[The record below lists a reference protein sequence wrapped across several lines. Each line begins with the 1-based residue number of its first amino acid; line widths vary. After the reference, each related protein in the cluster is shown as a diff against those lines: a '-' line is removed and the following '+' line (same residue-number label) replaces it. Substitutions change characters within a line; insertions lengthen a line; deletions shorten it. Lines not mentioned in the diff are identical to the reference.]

1 MKWKLALAM
10 GLTIVAACLVAGS
23 RGLVAEDAPKA
34 GSDPAVDRTRKQ
46 IAMLDDLYKTAV
58 VLITKHYVNKET
70 DVSAGTAAQAL
81 FDVMRKKGHHDVR
94 LLDATGT
101 PYDDENLPKD
111 AFEKE
116 AIKQLKAGKPTYEQ
130 LESRKDGRYLRVAT
144 VVPVVSEK
152 CVMCHEAYKK
162 AKAGEA
168 IGSLS
173 YTLKVE

>member
-1 MKWKLALAM
+1 MKWKLTLAASVATVAVCMTNWQM
-10 GLTIVAACLVAGS
+10 GVI
-23 RGLVAEDAPKA
+23 AEDAPKA
-34 GSDPAVDRTRKQ
+34 GADPAVDRTRKQ
-46 IAMLDDLYKTAV
+46 IVMLDDLYKTAV

-70 DVSAGTAAQAL
+70 DISAGTAAQAI
-81 FDVMRKKGHHDVR
+81 FDVMRQKGHHDVR

-101 PYDDENLPKD
+101 PYDDDNLPKD

-162 AKAGEA
+162 AKAGEP